1 MYQIDKTT
9 NSITALSAKPF
20 GALGFNE
27 RAHLQEWI
35 AKCPECLGEELLII
49 AKEFDGFDETR
60 ERLDLLALDKQGG
73 LVVIENKLDDSGR
86 DVVWQ
91 ALKYASYCSSLS
103 KSQIVAIH
111 QNHLSK
117 NGGGDARERIEEFL
131 EKEDFENVILNSGI
145 DQRVILVA
153 ANFRKEVTSTVLWLL
168 QHGVRLQCLRAT
180 AYDNGGQLFLNME
193 QIIPT
198 PEAADFMIG
207 VAEKEKEQQKTEHS
221 LVKRE
226 KLRLAFWEKTLAA
239 LEDAGVPLYQNVS
252 PSKDHWLNAGSG
264 LSGVPYTMIFSQKE
278 ARADLTIGRGS
289 KAENKWLFERLHEQK
304 EAIEAD
310 FGAKLEWLPMN
321 DKKASGIRYRK
332 EFDGYDPEHWPE
344 MIGWL
349 TKHVKCLE
357 KAFGSRLK
365 PLGQKLK
372 AEFNS
377 AGAFQEEVEG

>member
-1 MYQIDKTT
+1 MYQIDKIT
-9 NSITALSAKPF
+9 NSITALSAKGF
-20 GALGFNE
+20 GALGFSE

-35 AKCPECLGEELLII
+35 AKCPECLGEELLIL

-73 LVVIENKLDDSGR
+73 LVLIENKLDDSGR

-103 KSQIVAIH
+103 KSQIVAIF
-111 QNHLSK
+111 QSHLAK
-117 NGGGDARERIEEFL
+117 NGGGDAREKIEEFL
-131 EKEDFENVILNSGI
+131 DKEDYENLILNSGI

-153 ANFRKEVTSTVLWLL
+153 AHFRKEVTSTVLWLL
-168 QHGVRLQCLRAT
+168 QHGIRLQCIRAT
-180 AYDNGGQLFLNME
+180 AFDNGGQLFLNME

-198 PEAADFMIG
+198 PEAEDFMIG
-207 VAEKEKEQQKTEHS
+207 VAEKEKEQQSTERTQM
-221 LVKRE
+221 KRE
-226 KLRLAFWEKTLAA
+226 KLRLAFWEQTLAA
-239 LEDAGVPLYQNVS
+239 LEAAGVTLYSNVG

-278 ARADLTIGRGS
+278 ARVDINPSRGS
-289 KAENKWLFERLHEQK
+289 KAENKWIFDRLHEQK

-310 FGAKLEWLPMN
+310 FGAPLEWLRL
-321 DKKASGIRYRK
+321 DHKKASGIRYRK
-332 EFDGYDPEHWPE
+332 EFDGNDTEHWPE
-344 MIGWL
+344 MIEWL
-349 TKHVKCLE
+349 TKHVKRLE
-357 KAFGSRLK
+357 KAFGGRLK

-377 AGAFQEEVEG
+377 TGAFQEEVEG